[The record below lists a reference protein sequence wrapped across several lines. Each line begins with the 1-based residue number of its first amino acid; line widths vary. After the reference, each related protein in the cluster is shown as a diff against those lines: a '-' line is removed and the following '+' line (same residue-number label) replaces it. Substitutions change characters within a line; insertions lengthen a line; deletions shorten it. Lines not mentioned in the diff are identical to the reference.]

1 MTSTPRTTEGI
12 NILLPASCCSMYIIN
27 SLTQASSRLVQLLSE
42 ETTKG
47 NTEKHKLKGT
57 RDQTRD
63 DVQLL

>member
-1 MTSTPRTTEGI
+1 
-12 NILLPASCCSMYIIN
+12 MYIIN